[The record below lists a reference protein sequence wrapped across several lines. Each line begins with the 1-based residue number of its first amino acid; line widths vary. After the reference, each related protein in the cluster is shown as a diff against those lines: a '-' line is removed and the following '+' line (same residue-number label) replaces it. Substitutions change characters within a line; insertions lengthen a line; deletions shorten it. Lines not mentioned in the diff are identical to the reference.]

1 MQWLRGPNI
10 MLGYHKQ
17 ETKDLTPDGW
27 LMTGDI
33 CERDD
38 DGNYRVVERSKDLI
52 KYKGFQV
59 APAE

>member
-1 MQWLRGPNI
+1 